1 MTGRFAFRN
10 GWNTYGN
17 VNQCGKRCGDAC
29 CPGQQGYAEEL
40 SSVPLAF
47 EIMPKMLKRAGC
59 KKIVSSHVY
68 MLVAAFGAFVL
79 PSATMVWNRRN
90 TYARKVA

>member
-17 VNQCGKRCGDAC
+17 VNQCGKMCGHTC

-59 KKIVSSHVY
+59 KRNPLFTLSSQ
-68 MLVAAFGAFVL
+68 
-79 PSATMVWNRRN
+79 
-90 TYARKVA
+90 